1 MLTQHRTRQLEA
13 RLKAGRAWEES
24 SFVFCNGHG
33 GFLEP
38 SQLHMMFR
46 SLLEDAGL
54 PQLALAELPGL
65 LEHLIDQRRLAVID
79 VGDNGNIA

>member
-1 MLTQHRTRQLEA
+1 MLKQHCTRQLEA
-13 RLKAGRAWEES
+13 RLKAGPAWEES
-24 SFVFCNGHG
+24 NFVFCNGHG

-54 PQLALAELPGL
+54 PQIRFHDVRRFGDCKIALKGQKVRA
-65 LEHLIDQRRLAVID
+65 ITF
-79 VGDNGNIA
+79 